1 MLMLN
6 VSNAELYNME
16 SEKQIINNN
25 NQNVLLS
32 IKLKL
37 RK

>member
-37 RK
+37 GK

>member
-1 MLMLN
+1 MLN

-37 RK
+37 GK